1 MGLERA
7 PPKQDA
13 ESPPGAIQ
21 HVMVGKLTSE
31 VKRPQRPRLSF
42 FASGAKLTPL
52 PPRHTMSQPA
62 VFQMI
67 GETIS
72 HYRIIEKLGGGGM
85 GVVYKAEDTSLHR
98 FVALKFLPDDLAK
111 ECRAGGLPA
120 NSKRCSSGRFDRANW
135 NAVPSDRQGGQL
147 RKRRIAGEHG
157 SSGERQE
164 PRARCSGK
172 DSFGNSEQTG
182 RIAKHCPEVR
192 YPS

>member
-31 VKRPQRPRLSF
+31 VKRPQRPSLGFS
-42 FASGAKLTPL
+42 ASGAKLTPL

-62 VFQMI
+62 VFRMI

-72 HYRIIEKLGGGGM
+72 HYRINT
-85 GVVYKAEDTSLHR
+85 YSR
-98 FVALKFLPDDLAK
+98 R
-111 ECRAGGLPA
+111 CRSRGL
-120 NSKRCSSGRFDRANW
+120 
-135 NAVPSDRQGGQL
+135 
-147 RKRRIAGEHG
+147 
-157 SSGERQE
+157 
-164 PRARCSGK
+164 RCSGK

-182 RIAKHCPEVR
+182 RIAEHCPEVR